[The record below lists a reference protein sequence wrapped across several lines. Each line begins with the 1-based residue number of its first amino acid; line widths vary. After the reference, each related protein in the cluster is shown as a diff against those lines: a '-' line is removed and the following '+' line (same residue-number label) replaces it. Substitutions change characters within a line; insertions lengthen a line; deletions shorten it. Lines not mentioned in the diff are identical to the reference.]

1 MPRTMTAAMATAL
14 SAEVLYPAL
23 LCQMNF
29 SNANVNVWS
38 GLGNVV
44 WNGNTYTGLGDFAG
58 ISTISEDSTVEAKNV
73 TLELS
78 GVPLNIIS
86 VEAQQDLY
94 LAMYD
99 LNILQPC
106 QIWLALRYANGAII
120 SDPIL
125 SYKGFMDKPDIDI
138 QPETMSLSISLE
150 NILVD
155 LNRPSERRYTADDQ
169 KMDMPYLTAKY
180 GLSANTVDNAFNF
193 VAGLQEDTVYWGV
206 TPKSNNS

>member
-1 MPRTMTAAMATAL
+1 MTAAMATAL
-14 SAEVLYPAL
+14 AAPVLYPAL

-29 SNANVNVWS
+29 ANSNVNVWS
-38 GLGNVV
+38 GLGNVA

-73 TLELS
+73 TLDLS

-86 VEAQQDLY
+86 TETTQDLY
-94 LAMYD
+94 LALYE
-99 LNILQPC
+99 LNVLQPC
-106 QIWLALRYANGAII
+106 QIYLALRYANGAII

-125 SYKGFMDKPDIDI
+125 SYRGMMDKGTIDI
-138 QPETMSLSISLE
+138 GATTMSLSISLE

-155 LNRPSERRYTADDQ
+155 LNRPSERRFTADDQ

-193 VAGLQEDTVYWGV
+193 VAGLQEQTVYWGV
-206 TPKSNNS
+206 TPKSTNNV